1 MARYSTEF
9 YEPIV
14 HDYANFGTWT
24 ERGALDA
31 SQRATQVW
39 KDILAADK
47 RPEVDGTRLEALQ
60 GFIAKRTAEG
70 GAPPES

>member
-1 MARYSTEF
+1 MERYSTEF

-24 ERGALDA
+24 ERGAQDA
-31 SQRATQVW
+31 TARATDVW
-39 KDILAADK
+39 QEIVSKGSEI
-47 RPEVDGTRLEALQ
+47 EVDGDRLERLESY
-60 GFIAKRTAEG
+60 IAKRTAEG